1 MGFFDSILDN
11 LRFSRTP
18 IQDIYE
24 KQSEHLISDENSEN
38 LLSSNA
44 TQLQVI
50 QQFQKHRIKLQEYQK
65 KVISQKDEF
74 NRQLDKRAADLEA
87 LENSLLERE
96 DILKKMEEN
105 IKDRILADLLEKKEN
120 LHAQILSLKKQ
131 EIALRN
137 TEYTIID
144 WISRMEKKETAVYE
158 EILKDVEKFQKHIV
172 VTDGYKFEEYTAE
185 LLQKNGYENVYVTQ
199 KSNDYGADILA
210 EKDGVKYVFQC
221 KYYTSMVG
229 IEAVQ
234 QVYSAKDYY
243 DAHVAVVI
251 TNNVF
256 TKAAKSL
263 AKELKVILWDCETI
277 NKLSEAKKA
286 EEICQNE

>member
-120 LHAQILSLKKQ
+120 LNAQILSLKKQ

-185 LLQKNGYENVYVTQ
+185 LLQKNGYANVYVTQ
-199 KSNDYGADILA
+199 KF
-210 EKDGVKYVFQC
+210 KR
-221 KYYTSMVG
+221 
-229 IEAVQ
+229 
-234 QVYSAKDYY
+234 
-243 DAHVAVVI
+243 
-251 TNNVF
+251 
-256 TKAAKSL
+256 
-263 AKELKVILWDCETI
+263 LWGRYI
-277 NKLSEAKKA
+277 G
-286 EEICQNE
+286 